1 MFRCSKVNPSKVLTL
16 FIMLLIT
23 KTLHAQSD
31 TAQKAQSI
39 NATSFTTYIDGY
51 YRADFAGLQS
61 NNKTSFTNSNN
72 SLQLGMASF
81 KVDQTLGKFAGT
93 VDLGVGKR
101 VDEFSYNDKGLAT
114 AVKQAYISYAP
125 NSIVKFTVGKWATH
139 IGYELLDA
147 YSNRNYSM
155 SYGFSYGPFFHTG
168 LRADITLGGKSALMV
183 GVAEPNDITNAKM
196 EAKMI
201 IAQFSTGTKDDKLKA
216 FLNYQGG
223 KDKDQFDLVLNGV
236 VTSQFG
242 INYDGTVCNL
252 SGTSWTSNAVYFNYD
267 PSAKVGFALRSEY
280 FNDSKGAAGVG
291 TSIFGNTLSMNI
303 HLGKLTLI
311 PELKLDNAN
320 EKIFLSK
327 AHAATVVAGNFLLAA
342 VYKF

>member
-1 MFRCSKVNPSKVLTL
+1 MKKSILTFGSILLAVICVN
-16 FIMLLIT
+16 
-23 KTLHAQSD
+23 AQSD
-31 TAQKAQSI
+31 STKPAAAA
-39 NATSFTTYIDGY
+39 NTTTYTTYIDGY

-72 SLQLGMASF
+72 SFQLGMASF

-93 VDLGVGKR
+93 VDLGFGKR
-101 VDEFSYNDKGLAT
+101 ADEFSYNDRGLAT
-114 AVKQAYISYAP
+114 SVKQAYVSYAP
-125 NSIVKFTVGKWATH
+125 NSVIKFTVGKWATH

-168 LRADITLGGKSALMV
+168 LRADIALGGKSAFMIGL
-183 GVAEPNDITNAKM
+183 AEPTDYTSSKV

-201 IAQFSTGTKDDKLKA
+201 IAQFSTATKDDKLKG

-223 KDKDQFDLVLNGV
+223 KDKTQFDLVLNGV

-252 SGTSWTSNAVYFNYD
+252 AGSSWTSNALYLNYD

-280 FNDSKGAAGVG
+280 FNDANGAAGVG
-291 TSIFGNTLSMNI
+291 SSIFQNTLSVNF
-303 HLGKLTLI
+303 HLNKFTII
-311 PELKLDNAN
+311 PELRLDNAAD
-320 EKIFLSK
+320 KIFVNGTNVKS
-327 AHAATVVAGNFLLAA
+327 TGSGNFLIAA